1 MRLYSLVALTNKSI
15 KSFNGSC
22 ANMPEFEFVN
32 EVVSGLAFFEISGKA
47 LQAQIIRRAKFVKM
61 PVNSTR
67 EPI

>member
-1 MRLYSLVALTNKSI
+1 
-15 KSFNGSC
+15 
-22 ANMPEFEFVN
+22 MPEFEFVN